1 MTPNLFKSPYWLR
14 IYGGKQSGVLKDVLL
29 KSLASKV
36 KSLPLASKPASP
48 RKCPVLGSRTALF
61 FDLLK
66 MGQGHE
72 QFCFV
77 VKKARELAKK
87 FLKTFFSW
95 RTLEFSGKFT
105 NFWREGLFLEI
116 ASALCPWSREVLSS
130 EGLSLASDFFVS
142 LALASNFVSSI
153 PPFYGKTGRLHPLL
167 AEPLIFEGAN
177 LQNYRFDFNKIK
189 NIGFHV

>member
-36 KSLPLASKPASP
+36 KSLALASKPASP

-87 FLKTFFSW
+87 FLKTFFPW

-116 ASALCPWSREVLSS
+116 TSALCPWSREVLSS
-130 EGLSLASDFFVS
+130 
-142 LALASNFVSSI
+142 
-153 PPFYGKTGRLHPLL
+153 
-167 AEPLIFEGAN
+167 
-177 LQNYRFDFNKIK
+177 
-189 NIGFHV
+189 